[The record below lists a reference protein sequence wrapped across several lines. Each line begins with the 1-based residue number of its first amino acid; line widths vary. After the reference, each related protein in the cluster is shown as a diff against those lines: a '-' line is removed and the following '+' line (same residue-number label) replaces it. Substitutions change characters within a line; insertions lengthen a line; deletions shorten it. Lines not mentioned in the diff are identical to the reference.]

1 MKEKCDNIH
10 FLIVGT
16 SHDHIFK
23 IIHKFQPIKLYLIS
37 SFEMQ
42 ESINALNDQIKAL
55 NIMTQIIWI
64 NPFKEDSLHQI
75 IKEIIWRA
83 KKEIIE
89 HPNVKIYI
97 GFTGG
102 TNLMAIA
109 AGYSAMILKAESHY
123 VLKDK
128 DEILIFKPSQ
138 IIFSLQTD
146 EQLF

>member
-1 MKEKCDNIH
+1 MKERCDNIQ
-10 FLIVGT
+10 FLIVGM

-23 IIHKFQPIKLYLIS
+23 IINYFQPIKLYLIS
-37 SFEMQ
+37 SFEME
-42 ESINALNDQIKAL
+42 ESTKILNDQIKTF

-64 NPFKEDSLHQI
+64 NPFKEDSLQQI
-75 IKEIIWRA
+75 TNEIIWRA

-89 HPNVKIYI
+89 HPNVKLYV

-109 AGYSAMILKAESHY
+109 AGYSAMILNAESHY

-128 DEILIFKPSQ
+128 EEILIFKPNQ
-138 IIFSLQTD
+138 IISSLQNN
-146 EQLF
+146 L